1 MPSFIQNQKGNLKG
15 LLFLLGIILI
25 ISGLWYSQKLVQILQ
40 TNLTESVKFRIKVF
54 EKNINDPNTDADQ
67 SFLFNEVIQGIDY
80 PIIVTDAEYNPTI
93 WINVSAK
100 LDEKSGKP
108 LNAADSSALA
118 KHLSKIR
125 AENPPIPITA
135 DDMVLGYYFYGF
147 SPVIYRLKAF
157 PFIAIGSAIV
167 FILIGYLGFTY
178 IKRSEQ
184 RFIWV
189 GMAKETAHQL
199 GTPLS
204 SLAGWIELL
213 KIKPTSRGKIIEE
226 IENDLTRLNKIAN
239 RFSKIGS
246 IPELVQA
253 SPADI
258 IENVVNYFRKR
269 LPNSQRRVNIETHY
283 ESSQSIYVNP
293 ELFEWVLE
301 NLLKNALD
309 AIENDNGRI
318 RIEVSDLKQVKAVSI
333 DIQDNGKGIAGKQKN
348 NIFKPGYSTKKRGWG
363 LGLSLAKRII
373 EEYHHGKLF
382 LKETRTGQGTT
393 FRIIL
398 KTK

>member
-1 MPSFIQNQKGNLKG
+1 M
-15 LLFLLGIILI
+15 GIILI
-25 ISGLWYSQKLVQILQ
+25 ISGLWYSQKLVKTLQ

-80 PIIVTDAEYNPTI
+80 PIIVTDAEFNPTI
-93 WINVSAK
+93 WINISTH

-108 LNAADSSALA
+108 LNAEDSTELA
-118 KHLSKIR
+118 KHLNQIR
-125 AENPPIPITA
+125 AENDPIPIKA
-135 DDMVLGYYFYGF
+135 DDMILGYYFYGF
-147 SPVIYRLKAF
+147 SRVIYRLKSF
-157 PFIAIGSAIV
+157 PFIAIGSAII

-184 RFIWV
+184 RFIWI

-204 SLAGWIELL
+204 SLAGWIQLL
-213 KIKPTSRGKIIEE
+213 KIKPSGRSKIIEE

-246 IPELVQA
+246 VPELNQA
-253 SPADI
+253 SPTEI

-269 LPNSQRRVNIETHY
+269 LPNTQKHIKIETHY
-283 ESSQSIYVNP
+283 ESSQPIYVNP

-309 AIENDNGRI
+309 AIENKQGQI
-318 RIEVSDLKQVKAVSI
+318 TIKVADLKPLKSVFI
-333 DIQDNGKGIAGKQKN
+333 DIQDNGKGIPGKQKN
-348 NIFKPGYSTKKRGWG
+348 HIFKPGYSTKKRGWG

-382 LKETRTGQGTT
+382 LKESRPGQGTT

-398 KTK
+398 NKK

>member
-25 ISGLWYSQKLVQILQ
+25 ISGLWYSQKLVHILQ

-93 WINVSAK
+93 WINVSAQ
-100 LDEKSGKP
+100 LDEKSGKL
-108 LNAADSSALA
+108 LNAADSAALA
-118 KHLSKIR
+118 KHLIKIR
-125 AENPPIPITA
+125 AENPPIPIKA
-135 DDMVLGYYFYGF
+135 DDLVLGYYFYGY

-157 PFIAIGSAIV
+157 PFIAIGSAII
-167 FILIGYLGFTY
+167 FILIGYVGFSY

-213 KIKPTSRGKIIEE
+213 KIKPTIRGKIIEE
-226 IENDLTRLNKIAN
+226 IENDITRLNKIAN

-246 IPELVQA
+246 IPELIPA
-253 SPADI
+253 LPADI

-269 LPNSQRRVNIETHY
+269 LPNSQKRVNIETHF
-283 ESSQSIYVNP
+283 ESDQSVHVNP

-309 AIENDNGRI
+309 AIENQNGQI
-318 RIEVSDLKQVKAVSI
+318 RIEVNDLRQMNAVYI
-333 DIQDNGKGIAGKQKN
+333 DIQDNGKGIIGKQKN
-348 NIFKPGYSTKKRGWG
+348 NVFKPGYSTKKRGWG

-373 EEYHHGKLF
+373 EEYHHGKLL
-382 LKETRTGQGTT
+382 LKETRPGQGTT